1 MKTTDNTIHKVA
13 ELLADYG
20 QMIAHATHKM
30 ATTGAKSYLDAN
42 DTKKILIRGLVD
54 LIDEVMENKKV
65 FEDQMN
71 HFIAKA
77 NKTIKDEIET
87 FEPKIEFLI
96 TKASKVLDSQIDYI
110 LTERIVN
117 GGNAKMKEVLNK
129 IDELKLVIEKLSRN
143 LELISGKK

>member
-1 MKTTDNTIHKVA
+1 MKATDNTIHKVA

-20 QMIAHATHKM
+20 QMIAYATYR
-30 ATTGAKSYLDAN
+30 TTSTGSRSSPEAN
-42 DTKKILIRGLVD
+42 ETKKVLIRGLVE

-71 HFIAKA
+71 IFVTRAS
-77 NKTIKDEIET
+77 KTIKDEVAT
-87 FEPKIEFLI
+87 FEPKIEYLI
-96 TKASKVLDSQIDYI
+96 AKCVKNLDAQIDYI

-129 IDELKLVIEKLSRN
+129 IDELKLVIEKLTRN
-143 LELISGKK
+143 LALIGRK